1 MAKQIK
7 QQKPKQNAFNY
18 RINDELRGHY
28 DVRIVGNNIES
39 KVVSLD
45 EAKEIATDMEMDL
58 IEINNS
64 VRPPIMRIA
73 SYDKFLYEM
82 KKSAKAKKQPTT
94 SLKEIQLTVNIAKHD
109 LLTKAKKAQ
118 EFIEE
123 GNKVK
128 VVLTMRGRELSRRD
142 ENKRSIFEFI
152 DTLSEVAVPES
163 MPRDENNRTIVI
175 LKKKK

>member
-1 MAKQIK
+1 MAKQNK
-7 QQKPKQNAFNY
+7 QQKQKQNVFNH
-18 RINDELRGHY
+18 RINDDLKGHY
-28 DVRIVGNNIES
+28 DVRIVGNDIES
-39 KVVSLD
+39 RVVSLD
-45 EAKEIATDMEMDL
+45 EAKRIANEMGMDL

-64 VRPPIMRIA
+64 VRPSIMRIA
-73 SYDKFLYEM
+73 TYDKFLYEL
-82 KKSAKAKKQPTT
+82 KKSAKAKKQST
-94 SLKEIQLTVNIAKHD
+94 SSIKEIQLTVNIAKHD

-118 EFIEE
+118 EFIED

-128 VVLTMRGRELSRRD
+128 VVLTMKGRELTRRE

-163 MPRDENNRTIVI
+163 MPKDENNRTIVM